1 MIERCLFC
9 GQVIPGKFRKNI
21 DDEGILAD
29 ISEVL
34 RKHNKIVGGMSDS
47 EAVAMIVRILAR
59 KSEDPSE
66 GNEDD

>member
-9 GQVIPGKFRKNI
+9 GQVIPGKFRKNP

-34 RKHNKIVGGMSDS
+34 RKHNKIIGGMSDS

-59 KSEDPSE
+59 KPEDPSE
-66 GNEDD
+66 GYKK